1 MLRERPTPIEQDW
14 TVIFVLDRKIDSR
27 GQKHPALKGGKR
39 AFDVVASV
47 LLLILLSPAVLLV
60 ALTILATM
68 GRPIFFRQVRPGLDG
83 RPFPM
88 IKFRSMYDACDAQ
101 GAPLPD
107 DQRLGKVGRLLRSTS
122 LDEVPELLNVLRGDM
137 SLVGPRPLLMEYL
150 PLYSADQLR
159 RHQVRPGLTG
169 LAQVSGRNAL
179 SWDEKFALD
188 QRYVDQ
194 WSMALDLKILAA
206 TIWKVVFRHGIS
218 HSDHATAPKFKGNRN
233 IHD

>member
-1 MLRERPTPIEQDW
+1 MLRERPNPIAQDG
-14 TVIFVLDRKIDSR
+14 TVIFVLDRKIDSH
-27 GQKHPALKGGKR
+27 GQNHPALKGGKR
-39 AFDVVASV
+39 AFDVVASL
-47 LLLILLSPAVLLV
+47 LLLILLSPALLLV
-60 ALTILATM
+60 ALTILTTM

-83 RPFPM
+83 RPFRM
-88 IKFRSMYDACDAQ
+88 IKFRSMHDARDAQ

-150 PLYSADQLR
+150 PLYSADQFR

-169 LAQVSGRNAL
+169 LAQVGGRNAL

-188 QRYVDQ
+188 LRYIDQ
-194 WSMALDLKILAA
+194 WSMALDLKILAE
-206 TIWKVVFRHGIS
+206 TIWMVLFRHGIS
-218 HSDHATAPKFKGNRN
+218 HSDHATAPKFQGNQDN
-233 IHD
+233 Q